1 MLLSGIVFDFYIP
14 VIIFIKIVD
23 GLFHLLLNPVP
34 LPGAFD
40 PVAAYQEQKLFQKE
54 GEQILI
60 GRTEHLKFPY
70 HLEKQVPVFGK
81 NTGIQNLILCK
92 SGGIQ

>member
-60 GRTEHLKFPY
+60 GGNDAY
-70 HLEKQVPVFGK
+70 IGMCYNCWQAGK
-81 NTGIQNLILCK
+81 LD
-92 SGGIQ
+92 

>member
-54 GEQILI
+54 GEQILRHTAGTVYPLCI
-60 GRTEHLKFPY
+60 EGKPVDSPGVAKRLAGPCSPRGR
-70 HLEKQVPVFGK
+70 
-81 NTGIQNLILCK
+81 
-92 SGGIQ
+92 